1 MAFKQKE
8 TVEPSEQTLKI
19 SQFKKGRVRLRMV
32 GTTPLYFN
40 SMSVKTMRD
49 LAAPKEK
56 IKGKK
61 QLTGMKHDPI
71 REFYDSAYKKEFGE
85 TLLCFPAPGVK
96 AAMATA
102 ALETENVSK
111 ASVQRLIFMPQTHI
125 QIWGKPQLKTDI
137 VRTADI
143 KRTPDIRTRC
153 YLPRWCAEVDIA
165 YVQPT
170 LSAYGIVS
178 LLSNAGAIIGIGDFR
193 QEKGRGSYGTFVV
206 GTSDSGDDWTDFMP
220 DGSSPQKVWDE
231 LMLEGRDVQ
240 QAAMNNPE
248 YADDVT
254 ADLVEYVKSEMGRRF
269 DADVQDIAAE

>member
-1 MAFKQKE
+1 MAITEKKI
-8 TVEPSEQTLKI
+8 VEPSAQTLQI

-40 SMSVKTMRD
+40 SMSAKTMRD

-61 QLTGMKHDPI
+61 STGMKHDPVK
-71 REFYDSAYKKEFGE
+71 EFYDSAYKKDFGE
-85 TLLCFPAPGVK
+85 TMLCFPAPGVK

-143 KRTPDIRTRC
+143 KRTPDVRTRC

-206 GTSDSGDDWTDFMP
+206 GTMDEDGHDDWTDLMP
-220 DGSSPQKVWDE
+220 DGSSPQKVWQE
-231 LMLEGRDVQ
+231 LMSEGREVQ
-240 QAAMNNPE
+240 QAAMSNPE
-248 YADDVT
+248 YADEVT
-254 ADLVEYVKSEMGRRF
+254 ADLVEYVKSEMDRRF
-269 DADVQDIAAE
+269 DPDVQIAAE

>member
-1 MAFKQKE
+1 MASIEKKI
-8 TVEPSEQTLKI
+8 VEPSAQTLQI

-40 SMSVKTMRD
+40 SMSAKTMRD

-61 QLTGMKHDPI
+61 STGMKHDPVK
-71 REFYDSAYKKEFGE
+71 EFYDSAYKKDFGE
-85 TLLCFPAPGVK
+85 TMLCFPAPGVK

-143 KRTPDIRTRC
+143 KRTPDVRTRC

-206 GTSDSGDDWTDFMP
+206 GTMDEDGHDDWTDLMP
-220 DGSSPQKVWDE
+220 DGSSPQKVWQE
-231 LMLEGRDVQ
+231 LMSEGREVQ
-240 QAAMNNPE
+240 QAAMSNPE
-248 YADDVT
+248 YADEVT
-254 ADLVEYVKSEMGRRF
+254 ADLVEYVKSEMDRRF
-269 DADVQDIAAE
+269 DPDVQIAAE

>member
-1 MAFKQKE
+1 MAITEKKI
-8 TVEPSEQTLKI
+8 VEPSAQTLQI

-40 SMSVKTMRD
+40 SMSAKTMRD

-61 QLTGMKHDPI
+61 STGMKHDPVK
-71 REFYDSAYKKEFGE
+71 EFYDSAYKKDFGE
-85 TLLCFPAPGVK
+85 TMLCFPAPGVK

-143 KRTPDIRTRC
+143 KRTPDVRTRC

-206 GTSDSGDDWTDFMP
+206 GTMDEDGHDDWTDLMP
-220 DGSSPQKVWDE
+220 DGSSPQKVWEE
-231 LMLEGRDVQ
+231 LMSEGREVQ
-240 QAAMNNPE
+240 QAAMSNPE
-248 YADDVT
+248 YADEVT
-254 ADLVEYVKSEMGRRF
+254 ADLVEYVKSEMDRRF
-269 DADVQDIAAE
+269 DPDVQIAAE

>member
-1 MAFKQKE
+1 
-8 TVEPSEQTLKI
+8 
-19 SQFKKGRVRLRMV
+19 MV

-40 SMSVKTMRD
+40 SMSAKTMRD

-61 QLTGMKHDPI
+61 STGMKHDPVK
-71 REFYDSAYKKEFGE
+71 EFYDSAYKKDFGE
-85 TLLCFPAPGVK
+85 TMLCFPAPGVK

-143 KRTPDIRTRC
+143 KRTPDVRTRC

-206 GTSDSGDDWTDFMP
+206 GTMDEDGHDDWTDLMP
-220 DGSSPQKVWDE
+220 DGSSPQKVWQE
-231 LMLEGRDVQ
+231 LMSEGREVQ
-240 QAAMNNPE
+240 QAAMSNPE
-248 YADDVT
+248 YADEVT
-254 ADLVEYVKSEMGRRF
+254 ADLVEYVKSEMDRRF
-269 DADVQDIAAE
+269 DPDVQIAAE

>member
-1 MAFKQKE
+1 MAIKQKE
-8 TVEPSEQTLKI
+8 IVEPSAQELQI

-40 SMSVKTMRD
+40 SMSVKTMRE

-56 IKGKK
+56 TKGKNHA
-61 QLTGMKHDPI
+61 GMKHNPI
-71 REFYDSAYKKEFGE
+71 KEFYDSAYKKEFGE
-85 TLLCFPAPGVK
+85 TLLCFPSPGVK

-102 ALETENVSK
+102 ALETENVTK

-137 VRTADI
+137 VRTADM

-153 YLPRWCAEVDIA
+153 YLPRWCAEIDIA
-165 YVQPT
+165 YIQPT

-206 GTSDSGDDWTDFMP
+206 GTDEETWTDVMP
-220 DGSSPQKVWDE
+220 DGSSPQQLWDE

-240 QAAMNNPE
+240 QAAMDNPE
-248 YADDVT
+248 YADETT
-254 ADLVEYVKSEMGRRF
+254 ADLVEYVKSETARRY
-269 DADVQDIAAE
+269 DADVQIAAE

>member
-1 MAFKQKE
+1 MAFKEKE
-8 TVEPSEQTLKI
+8 IVEPSSQELQI
-19 SQFKKGRVRLRMV
+19 SQFKKNRVRLRMV

-56 IKGKK
+56 TKK
-61 QLTGMKHDPI
+61 KNTGMKHDPI
-71 REFYDSAYKKEFGE
+71 KEFYDSAYKKEFGE
-85 TLLCFPAPGVK
+85 TLLCFPSPGVK

-125 QIWGKPQLKTDI
+125 QVWGKPQLKTDV

-170 LSAYGIVS
+170 LSAYGIIS
-178 LLSNAGAIIGIGDFR
+178 LLSNAGSIIGIGDFR

-206 GTSDSGDDWTDFMP
+206 GTDEAHDSWTDVMP
-220 DGSSPQKVWDE
+220 DGTSPQQVWDE
-231 LMLEGRDVQ
+231 LMSEGRDVQ
-240 QAAMNNPE
+240 QAAMTNPE
-248 YADDVT
+248 YADET
-254 ADLVEYVKSEMGRRF
+254 TEDLVEYMKSEMARRY
-269 DADVQDIAAE
+269 DVAAE

>member
-1 MAFKQKE
+1 MAIIEKKI
-8 TVEPSEQTLKI
+8 VEPSAQTLQI

-40 SMSVKTMRD
+40 SMSAKTMRD

-61 QLTGMKHDPI
+61 STGMKHDPVK
-71 REFYDSAYKKEFGE
+71 EFYDSAYKKDFGE
-85 TLLCFPAPGVK
+85 TMLCFPAPGVK

-143 KRTPDIRTRC
+143 KRTPDVRTRC

-206 GTSDSGDDWTDFMP
+206 GTMDEDGHDDWTDLMP
-220 DGSSPQKVWDE
+220 DGSSPQKVWEE
-231 LMLEGRDVQ
+231 LMSEGREVQ
-240 QAAMNNPE
+240 QAAMSNPE
-248 YADDVT
+248 YADEVT
-254 ADLVEYVKSEMGRRF
+254 ADLVEYVKSEMDRRF
-269 DADVQDIAAE
+269 DPDVQMAAE